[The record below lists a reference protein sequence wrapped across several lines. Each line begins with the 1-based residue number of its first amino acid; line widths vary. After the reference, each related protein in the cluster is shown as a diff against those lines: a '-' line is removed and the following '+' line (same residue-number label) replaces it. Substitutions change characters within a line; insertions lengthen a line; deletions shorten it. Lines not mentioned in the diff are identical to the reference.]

1 VWELLSE
8 YREYVVNLVISAL
21 GGVVR
26 ALNSR
31 EFSVLIL
38 IKHIVSGVFVGIIAT
53 LILTHSDMPETMKTA
68 IAGTSGYAANDI
80 LQAFTPWVKKRLGL

>member
-1 VWELLSE
+1 VWED
-8 YREYVVNLVISAL
+8 YQKYIINLVISAL

-31 EFSVLIL
+31 EFSFGTLVR
-38 IKHIVSGVFVGIIAT
+38 HITSGIFVGIIAT

>member
-1 VWELLSE
+1 MWEFLSKHQT
-8 YREYVVNLVISAL
+8 YVINLAIAAL

-31 EFSVLIL
+31 EFSLGTL
-38 IKHIVSGVFVGIIAT
+38 AKHMLSGVFVGVIVT
-53 LILTHSDMPETMKTA
+53 LILVQAEMPETMKTA

-80 LQAFTPWVKKRLGL
+80 LQALTPWVKRRLGL